1 MSIITDNTVLVH
13 IYSGLESKNKV
24 TLGLLVALEAEKN
37 DHKVTLFL
45 AGDGVNLLSCKK
57 AGEVVGQGTG
67 DLYDH
72 LENLKNSKV
81 SIYVSGLS
89 AKYSKLITLSQYSLP
104 KSMIGIL
111 FFMPVW
117 RSVNSSNNSSSV
129 PKPPGKNTAATDR
142 ITKWIF
148 LNAK

>member
-24 TLGLLVALEAEKN
+24 TLGLLVALTAEKN

-81 SIYVSGLS
+81 SIYVSGKS
-89 AKYSKLITLSQYSLP
+89 AKSRGYDEKLLEGY
-104 KSMIGIL
+104 
-111 FFMPVW
+111 
-117 RSVNSSNNSSSV
+117 
-129 PKPPGKNTAATDR
+129 
-142 ITKWIF
+142 
-148 LNAK
+148 NAKFAMPDVLVDESIKADSVLCY